1 MFLHRRFPQR
11 WFYTQIPSRT
21 SVFAQGY
28 FDTKTFYT
36 QAREYFYTQMPSRR
50 DAAPEECFYTLLH
63 RASFDTKQPLHA
75 EAFTVNTLPRRFF
88 FKQKYSTFVRKRF
101 FTHSYFYKQVF
112 LHGYFYGEML
122 LHTGAFTLGR
132 I

>member
-1 MFLHRRFPQR
+1 
-11 WFYTQIPSRT
+11 
-21 SVFAQGY
+21 
-28 FDTKTFYT
+28 
-36 QAREYFYTQMPSRR
+36 MPSRR
-50 DAAPEECFYTLLH
+50 DAAPEECLYTLLD

-88 FKQKYSTFVRKRF
+88 FKQKYSTFVRKGF

-122 LHTGAFTLGR
+122 LHTGALN
-132 I
+132 